1 VPFDDLELKANTSL
15 GLIDVS
21 TLSVQSSASHFQFGG
36 QANLLDESL
45 EGDLI
50 ATLPVA
56 NNLPWL
62 AALTGGLPAAA
73 GVYVISKI
81 FEKQVDKFSSA
92 VYRISGTWQEPV
104 LKFDRLFDTKPRAQ
118 KPESDDS
125 SSDSEVKLAPENAA
139 ETDSETDGVSEAEG
153 ELDVSQRL
161 DAEPRPE
168 R

>member
-1 VPFDDLELKANTSL
+1 
-15 GLIDVS
+15 
-21 TLSVQSSASHFQFGG
+21 
-36 QANLLDESL
+36 
-45 EGDLI
+45 
-50 ATLPVA
+50 
-56 NNLPWL
+56 
-62 AALTGGLPAAA
+62 ALTGGLPAAA

-118 KPESDDS
+118 KPKSDDS
-125 SSDSEVKLAPENAA
+125 SADSEVKLAPENAA

-153 ELDVSQRL
+153 ERDVSERL